1 MLAAQ
6 AAATRHLDGLQ
17 VTLRPNMEIG
27 VAVVKPVLGFD
38 TRLAID
44 LRIRGPVDLASDPR
58 LYLLVARPSFTWS
71 AISRVAIAAGLAPSG
86 VEIGRDGVAV
96 DLRVLAARA
105 GVGDLLA
112 LVRTLAFDG
121 EAGVLRVTMVAEV
134 PDGGVEAGREQR
146 PHTEAPA
153 RSSADRTALADEAT
167 LVKELRGA
175 RVSGRITISQD
186 LANDALELALAAARA
201 RGAPVTPA
209 PVSAEPRGAP
219 AGPDVTTLAR
229 WVQRASVRFEN
240 GRIVLEPDVVIG

>member
-1 MLAAQ
+1 M
-6 AAATRHLDGLQ
+6 DGLKI
-17 VTLRPNMEIG
+17 TLRPNMEIG

-58 LYLLVARPSFTWS
+58 LYLLVARPTLTWS
-71 AISRVAIAAGLAPSG
+71 AISRVAIAAGLAPPG

-105 GVGDLLA
+105 GVGDLLS

-121 EAGVLRVTMVAEV
+121 DAGVLRVTVVAEV
-134 PDGGVEAGREQR
+134 PEGGSVEAGREQR

-153 RSSADRTALADEAT
+153 RSSADRGALADEAT

-175 RVSGRITISQD
+175 RVSGRIAISQD
-186 LANDALELALAAARA
+186 LANDAIELALTAARA
-201 RGAPVTPA
+201 GGAGVTPA
-209 PVSAEPRGAP
+209 PVAAEPRRAP
-219 AGPDVTTLAR
+219 ARPDVTTLAR